1 MATQAVLTDPS
12 APAPAPYA
20 PLGAPRASCP
30 PRWRAYARF
39 YGSLLWPAWD
49 GVVRGRTTGRYLS
62 FVEAMQWRSPED
74 IERYQLSALRALLAH
89 AGSRIPYWRDL
100 FARVGFDAR
109 GVRRREDLAALPIL
123 TRDIVRERYRDLVDP
138 AHAPYNLKKGTS
150 GSTGA
155 PLKFEYSPESECW
168 RRAIR
173 IRGYSW
179 SGYRPG
185 LPTFYYWAVV
195 SDPPDARQALKVR
208 LDRALRRE
216 TFFDSMRQD
225 EAARFRALDLLRRT
239 RPAVVICY
247 TQSCAQ
253 FARWILD
260 RGLRDWDDIPVLC
273 GAEAV
278 LAGDR
283 AVLTRVF
290 GPQVFE
296 TYGSRETMLVA
307 AECEAHDGMHLM
319 EENLLVE
326 VDSSRTP
333 GAARAPGEGETGDVL
348 VTDLHNY
355 GMPFIRYRNED
366 VATLAPPGVCR
377 CGRGLRKLQRVEG
390 RRADTL
396 VDGEGNPVPGV
407 VFHVLFSDARQEIV
421 RQFQA
426 VQRPSGEVVLRVVRG
441 QDFTPERFDA
451 VARRFGQYLKGVP
464 FRIEF
469 RNSIPAGPN
478 GKMRT
483 ILVER

>member
-1 MATQAVLTDPS
+1 
-12 APAPAPYA
+12 
-20 PLGAPRASCP
+20 
-30 PRWRAYARF
+30 
-39 YGSLLWPAWD
+39 
-49 GVVRGRTTGRYLS
+49 
-62 FVEAMQWRSPED
+62 
-74 IERYQLSALRALLAH
+74 
-89 AGSRIPYWRDL
+89 
-100 FARVGFDAR
+100 
-109 GVRRREDLAALPIL
+109 
-123 TRDIVRERYRDLVDP
+123 
-138 AHAPYNLKKGTS
+138 
-150 GSTGA
+150 
-155 PLKFEYSPESECW
+155 
-168 RRAIR
+168 
-173 IRGYSW
+173 
-179 SGYRPG
+179 

-195 SDPPDARQALKVR
+195 SDPPDARHALKIR

-239 RPAVVICY
+239 CPAVVICY

-296 TYGSRETMLVA
+296 TYGSRETM
-307 AECEAHDGMHLM
+307 
-319 EENLLVE
+319 
-326 VDSSRTP
+326 P

-355 GMPFIRYRNED
+355 GMPLIRYRNED
-366 VATLAPPGVCR
+366 VGTLAPAGVCR

-426 VQRPSGEVVLRVVRG
+426 VQRPGGEVVLRVVRG

-464 FRIEF
+464 FRVEF
-469 RNSIPAGPN
+469 RDSIPTGPN